1 MKEEFLARATEL
13 ARRPYRVVVMNDET
27 TDGNLIFLAA
37 NPELPGCMAQG
48 VTIAEATQELETA
61 RVDYIVSLIED
72 GLPVPI
78 PQVSKVETT
87 GSDIFEDTVQM
98 EQPKADFLATLERVT
113 RKTNR
118 KELYQLVAER

>member
-1 MKEEFLARATEL
+1 MKEELVARAMEL
-13 ARRPYRVVVMNDET
+13 ARRPYRVVVMKDET

-48 VTIAEATQELETA
+48 VTIADAAQELEAA
-61 RVDYIVSLIED
+61 RLDYIVSLLED
-72 GLPVPI
+72 GVPVPV

-87 GSDIFEDTVQM
+87 GSAIFEDMVQI

-118 KELYQLVAER
+118 KELYQLVAEI